1 MRKLAFTSIGIFL
14 SSFLIHAQIIVTDEF
29 DSNTVDTSKWQII
42 LPFNNQFVIDRQVT
56 SAATQNY
63 GILTLTGGASIN
75 SKANIGGSYKVSGI
89 FNQTSPGGRTIITLR
104 GDGVSSDP
112 AYGNPNGSILFFFYG
127 DPNANGGDPNY
138 KCDIGIASSAYAWD
152 FNINEIYRD
161 NNFQL
166 QKDNPTSFSI
176 TDWGNLLEVNI
187 NDKLVSR
194 IDLSPGGFGT
204 SVTIASQWVD
214 NSGLQIDSL
223 RIESIPEPS
232 AISLLAIGLGG
243 WVIVR
248 RRR

>member
-1 MRKLAFTSIGIFL
+1 MRHIITLTFALL
-14 SSFLIHAQIIVTDEF
+14 STLRADVLLYDEF
-29 DSNTVDTSKWQII
+29 SGNSLDTSKWQTI

-63 GILTLTGGASIN
+63 GVLTLTGGASIN
-75 SKANIGGSYKVSGI
+75 SKANISGSYKVSGI
-89 FNQTSPGGRTIITLR
+89 FNQSSPGGRTIITLR

-112 AYGNPNGSILFFFYG
+112 TYGNPNGSILFFFYG

-152 FNINEIYRD
+152 FNINETYRD
-161 NNFQL
+161 NNFSL

-176 TDWGNLLEVNI
+176 IDWGNLLELNI

-194 IDLSPGGFGT
+194 INLSPGGFGT

-223 RIESIPEPS
+223 RIVSIPEPS
-232 AISLLAIGLGG
+232 ALSLLAIGLGG
-243 WVIVR
+243 LAMMR
-248 RRR
+248 RRCRS